1 MIKRKQR
8 YVSSLPGRS
17 RTSRFPSI
25 ILELWGNLLAGHTYA
40 MCRFPRCREKRISVL
55 IGTNVQ
61 EAFIPLE
68 VKVGNPNEP
77 IAIKSC
83 LGWSVL
89 GRSCKSN
96 LDECY
101 HANLVVSED
110 YFRNGQLE
118 RFWSS
123 ENYGTER
130 RDTKPTSVE
139 DRRALKIIEETMS
152 KSDNHYQIGLLWKDD
167 EPHLP
172 DNRTMAEARLQHLKK
187 CFKRDPELKVKYSKV
202 MEEYLIKGYAK
213 ELSNEEAAT
222 KSDITWYLPH
232 HPVLNPN
239 KPGKVRV
246 VFDAAAKFAGVS
258 LNDKLLQGPSAI
270 NDLTGVLL
278 RFRQHEFAFT
288 ADIEA
293 MFH

>member
-1 MIKRKQR
+1 MLVLRSHRQMIKRKQR
-8 YVSSLPGRS
+8 YVSSLPGRT
-17 RTSRFPSI
+17 RISRFRSI
-25 ILELWGNLLAGHTYA
+25 ILELWGNLLAGHTYV
-40 MCRFPRCREKRISVL
+40 MYHFPRCREKKISVL

-89 GRSCKSN
+89 GRSCQSN

-101 HANLVVSED
+101 HANLIVSED
-110 YFRNGQLE
+110 YFLNGQLE

-152 KSDNHYQIGLLWKDD
+152 KSDNHYQMGLL
-167 EPHLP
+167 
-172 DNRTMAEARLQHLKK
+172 A
-187 CFKRDPELKVKYSKV
+187 C
-202 MEEYLIKGYAK
+202 
-213 ELSNEEAAT
+213 
-222 KSDITWYLPH
+222 
-232 HPVLNPN
+232 
-239 KPGKVRV
+239 GKMTNL
-246 VFDAAAKFAGVS
+246 VS
-258 LNDKLLQGPSAI
+258 L
-270 NDLTGVLL
+270 T
-278 RFRQHEFAFT
+278 
-288 ADIEA
+288 IEQWPKQD
-293 MFH
+293 FNISRNSLN